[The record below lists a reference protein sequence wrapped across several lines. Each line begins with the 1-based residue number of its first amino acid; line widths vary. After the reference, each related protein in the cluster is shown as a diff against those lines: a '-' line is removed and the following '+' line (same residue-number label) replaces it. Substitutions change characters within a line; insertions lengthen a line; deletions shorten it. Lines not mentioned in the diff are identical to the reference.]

1 MNILTFDIEDWYHI
15 LANDS
20 TKSISNWSNFET
32 RIHMNMDKIFE
43 ILDESNHKATFF
55 ILGWIAHK
63 HPEIVKKIHKY
74 GHEIATHSYSHQLVF
89 EQNKDSFRLDIEKSI
104 KLLQDLTGEMIV
116 SFRAPGFSITEKTKW
131 AFEVLYELGI
141 THDCSIFPTKRAH
154 GGYKDYPFCAP
165 SKIIYEGATI
175 KEFPINKTQTLF
187 KDVVFSGGGYFRI
200 LPYNFIKKQSEKST
214 YIMSYF
220 HPRDFDSDQPIIK
233 NLSPLRKFKSY
244 VGIKGCLKKTK
255 TWLNDFNFI
264 DLRTASNLIDWEK
277 APIVKL

>member
-63 HPEIVKKIHKY
+63 HPDIVKKIHKY

-154 GGYKDYPFCAP
+154 GGYKDYPFCEP

-175 KEFPINKTQTLF
+175 KEFPINKTQMLF

-200 LPYNFIKKQSEKST
+200 LPYSFIKKQSKKST